1 MITLATLEK
10 ATARQIFD
18 QVKNHLLTQNEKCQL
33 VAHGACAYRNKEG
46 LKCAAGCLISDDEY
60 SENFECKNWQVLVES
75 RVVPTAHY
83 KLIKTLQM
91 IHDESNPDRWAEQLH
106 SVEQNLQYYE

>member
-33 VAHGACAYRNKEG
+33 VEHGACAYRNKEG

-60 SENFECKNWQVLVES
+60 SENFECHNWQALVES